1 MVGVHGLPMTDVGA
15 PSARIRTGPARQHL
29 TWLGAGFVVG
39 FAVPFLFTDV
49 VQLPRDLYYG
59 VYIATVLVFF
69 GLWARATGQ
78 RLDLMVRRHWRWAVV
93 LGVVVAAAL
102 GVVVLRTEPATAGPT
117 GLTLSAAVLWRGVAY
132 GAVDGLLLS
141 AFPILAVFAAS
152 EGSKVAFRPAASLRS

>member
-15 PSARIRTGPARQHL
+15 PRARIRTSPARQHL

-39 FAVPFLFTDV
+39 FAVPFLFADV

-102 GVVVLRTEPATAGPT
+102 G
-117 GLTLSAAVLWRGVAY
+117 
-132 GAVDGLLLS
+132 AVDGLLLS

-152 EGSKVAFRPAASLRS
+152 EGSKLRRRRFGTVAVGAAAMVASLVMTTVYHLGYHDFRSA